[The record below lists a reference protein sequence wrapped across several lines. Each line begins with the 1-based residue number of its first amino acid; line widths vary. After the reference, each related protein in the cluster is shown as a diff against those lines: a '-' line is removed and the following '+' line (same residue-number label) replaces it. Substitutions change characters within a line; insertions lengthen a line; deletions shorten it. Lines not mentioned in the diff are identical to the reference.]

1 MRNLVGLLVATTL
14 AIGLAGCAGSP
25 DGEVKPT
32 DGDDS
37 AVSGKTHVKVGI
49 LSREEPEMRKVAE
62 HLATKGF
69 TMDLEVLSDNIAL
82 NRSVADG
89 SLDANWFQHQRYL
102 DSQVKETG
110 VAIKSFGPWTM
121 TTATIFVSSKYDSF
135 EAMPDGAKV
144 GLSEDAA
151 NLARS
156 LELLAAN
163 DYITLDPKVEIPT
176 LFDVTENPKNI
187 EFITSNPRSL
197 TGMFPDLDGMI
208 ATSVS
213 VYLMDDP
220 SINTLAAESAEL
232 AGNYG
237 GLVWTVAADSEPE
250 KMDWLNAAIEYMESD
265 EWRSWLAE
273 HYGGLKLTP

>member
-1 MRNLVGLLVATTL
+1 MKITRIVGVIAAAAL
-14 AIGLAGCAGSP
+14 AVGMAGCA
-25 DGEVKPT
+25 
-32 DGDDS
+32 
-37 AVSGKTHVKVGI
+37 SGPADTADPSGAPSNETVKVGI

-62 HLATKGF
+62 HLATEGY
-69 TMDLEVLSDNIAL
+69 TMELEVLSDNIAL

-110 VAIKSFGPWTM
+110 VAIKSHGPWLM

-135 EAMPDGAKV
+135 DAMPDGVKV

-156 LELLAAN
+156 LQLLADNGYIELN
-163 DYITLDPKVEIPT
+163 DAEIPT
-176 LFDVTENPKNI
+176 LFDITSNPKNI

-208 ATSVS
+208 ATSIS

-220 SINTLAAESAEL
+220 TINTLAAESAQV
-232 AGNYG
+232 AGDYG
-237 GLVWTVAADSEPE
+237 GLVWTIAKDADPE

-265 EWRSWLAE
+265 EWRSWLQE

>member
-1 MRNLVGLLVATTL
+1 MKITRIVGVIAAAAL
-14 AIGLAGCAGSP
+14 AAGLASCASSP
-25 DGEVKPT
+25 ADTSDP
-32 DGDDS
+32 
-37 AVSGKTHVKVGI
+37 SGAPSNETVKVGI

-62 HLATKGF
+62 HLATKGY
-69 TMDLEVLSDNIAL
+69 TMELEVLSDNIAL

-110 VAIKSFGPWTM
+110 VAIKSHGPWLM

-135 EAMPDGAKV
+135 DVMPDGVKI

-156 LELLAAN
+156 LQLLEDNGYIELN
-163 DYITLDPKVEIPT
+163 DADIPT
-176 LFDVTENPKNI
+176 LFDITSNPKNI
-187 EFITSNPRSL
+187 EFIPSNPRSL

-208 ATSVS
+208 ATSIS

-220 SINTLAAESAEL
+220 SINTLAAESAQV
-232 AGNYG
+232 AGDYG

-250 KMDWLNAAIEYMESD
+250 KMDWLNEAIEYMQSE
-265 EWRSWLAE
+265 EWRSWLQD